1 MYAKHP
7 WQIRNQKKKKRH
19 ARYGSLT
26 ILLRTRCRTT
36 SHSLITSTTTF
47 FEVRNFNFW
56 DPQHRHWL
64 SQILKCF
71 SSCRSF
77 AMSFLKLARHPKLA
91 NVPKT
96 LTRVSRS
103 FQTLSVKEHSRSGSL
118 PLFNRRF
125 TVSRSRLV
133 QQTRTLASVRYLSS
147 KSDGTDDVPPEEE
160 PYNPQL
166 PATVAVPEVG

>member
-1 MYAKHP
+1 
-7 WQIRNQKKKKRH
+7 
-19 ARYGSLT
+19 
-26 ILLRTRCRTT
+26 
-36 SHSLITSTTTF
+36 
-47 FEVRNFNFW
+47 
-56 DPQHRHWL
+56 
-64 SQILKCF
+64 
-71 SSCRSF
+71 
-77 AMSFLKLARHPKLA
+77 MSFLKLARHPKLA

-103 FQTLSVKEHSRSGSL
+103 LQTDSLSLKEHSRRASL
-118 PLFNRRF
+118 PLFNRRL
-125 TVSRSRLV
+125 TVNLARSRVL

>member
-1 MYAKHP
+1 
-7 WQIRNQKKKKRH
+7 
-19 ARYGSLT
+19 
-26 ILLRTRCRTT
+26 
-36 SHSLITSTTTF
+36 
-47 FEVRNFNFW
+47 
-56 DPQHRHWL
+56 
-64 SQILKCF
+64 
-71 SSCRSF
+71 
-77 AMSFLKLARHPKLA
+77 MSFLKLARHPKLA

-103 FQTLSVKEHSRSGSL
+103 LQTDSLSLKEHSRRASL
-118 PLFNRRF
+118 PLFNRS
-125 TVSRSRLV
+125 VNLARSRVL